1 MLILAPSRNNILS
14 SIWHMIVYRMKIRSI
29 KSRLYKKFKC
39 CWEDDSLF
47 LERKSKDDFTR
58 WDQLYKN
65 FYTFVVVNHWWGATN
80 FMLIRYNK
88 WLDFDAILNILG
100 YFLTD
105 EVFNVNETECRKDRR
120 FITALC
126 IGMLATLVWANIQ
139 NFYSCVW
146 ATQYSYY
153 RPLLTIF

>member
-14 SIWHMIVYRMKIRSI
+14 SIWHMIVYGMKIRSI

-65 FYTFVVVNHWWGATN
+65 FYTFVVVNHWWGTTN

-88 WLDFDAILNILG
+88 WLDFDVILNILG

-105 EVFNVNETECRKDRR
+105 EVFNVNRVSKRQEIYYSAMYRNVSYTNLSKHSK
-120 FITALC
+120 FFTAVFGPLNTHTTAL
-126 IGMLATLVWANIQ
+126 
-139 NFYSCVW
+139 S
-146 ATQYSYY
+146 
-153 RPLLTIF
+153 